1 MSAKLAK
8 KPVIGIVGGIGR
20 GKSEVAKLFA
30 RSGGMLFDADLEV
43 RNLFTD
49 EIVKKKIRDYFGATV
64 FDLAGNVARPVLAK
78 TIFDNTEHRLF
89 LESIL
94 HPLVLEKIERKIKEL
109 SEFSE
114 SSFIVL
120 DVPLLL
126 EKNWRNLCSIIV
138 FIDCNDAERLRRCLA
153 RGWTEAEWKN
163 RENAQMPLTRKV
175 SICDHII
182 DNSVS
187 YDHTVK
193 QVNDL
198 LKLWNLP

>member
-1 MSAKLAK
+1 MSAKPAN
-8 KPVIGIVGGIGR
+8 KPVIGIVGGIGS

-30 RSGGMLFDADLEV
+30 RSGGMLFDADSEV
-43 RNLFTD
+43 RNLLTD
-49 EIVKKKIRDYFGATV
+49 EIVKKKIRDYFGVAV
-64 FDLAGNVARPVLAK
+64 FDLAGNVARPILAK
-78 TIFDNTEHRLF
+78 AIFDNTESRLF

-94 HPLVLEKIERKIKEL
+94 HPLVLEKLEHKIKEL

-120 DVPLLL
+120 DVPLIL
-126 EKNWRNLCSIIV
+126 EKNWRKLCSLIV

-163 RENAQMPLTRKV
+163 RENAQMSLTKKA

-193 QVNDL
+193 LVNDL

>member
-1 MSAKLAK
+1 MSAKPAN
-8 KPVIGIVGGIGR
+8 KPVIGIVGGIGS

-30 RSGGMLFDADLEV
+30 RSGGMLFDADSEV
-43 RNLFTD
+43 RNLITD
-49 EIVKKKIRDYFGATV
+49 EIVKKKIRDYFGAAV
-64 FDLAGNVARPVLAK
+64 FDLAGNVARP
-78 TIFDNTEHRLF
+78 
-89 LESIL
+89 
-94 HPLVLEKIERKIKEL
+94 IKEL

-126 EKNWRNLCSIIV
+126 EKNWRKLCSLIV

-163 RENAQMPLTRKV
+163 RENAQMSLTKKA

-187 YDHTVK
+187 YDHMVK

>member
-1 MSAKLAK
+1 MNTKPAN
-8 KPVIGIVGGIGR
+8 KPVIGIVGGIGS

-30 RSGGMLFDADLEV
+30 RAGGMLFDADSEV

-64 FDLAGNVARPVLAK
+64 FDLAGNVARPILAK
-78 TIFDNTEHRLF
+78 AIFENTERRLF

-94 HPLVLEKIERKIKEL
+94 HPLVFKKIEHKIKEL

-114 SSFIVL
+114 SSFLVL

-126 EKNWRNLCSIIV
+126 EKNWQNLCSLVV
-138 FIDCNDAERLRRCLA
+138 FTECNDVERLRRCLA
-153 RGWTEAEWKN
+153 RGWTKAEWEN
-163 RENAQMPLTRKV
+163 REDAQMPLTRKV
-175 SICDHII
+175 SICDYIV

-193 QVNDL
+193 QVDDL